1 LFERVADTVPD
12 REAVVCG
19 ERRLTYRELDE
30 RATRLANGLAGLGVG
45 TGDHVGLLAYDTTE
59 HVEAMLACFKLRAV
73 PVNVNWRYAG
83 AELSYLFDD
92 ASLAALV
99 FDPALRP
106 DVETPKI
113 TLEIGDGYEA
123 LVASSAP
130 ERQLLESRC
139 GVRSPDDRYVLY
151 TGGTTGL
158 PKGVVWRQEDI
169 FFAVLGGGNP
179 GGPAIEHPDDIGR
192 TVVERPGLR
201 LQPFLPPGDP
211 GPAQFVQLALGPIMH
226 AGGQWSALG
235 TLLGGGK
242 VVLHAHQHLDL
253 SRVMDLVE
261 REKVISLNLVGDAHA
276 IPLLGVLRASP
287 GRWETSSLRLLGSGG
302 SMLSGH
308 AKEGLLAAFPSVL
321 AISEAVGSSEAPV
334 EAISLTTR
342 AAGPPPSLH
351 FTARPE
357 SAVLDDALRPVVP
370 GSGVVGRLATRGR
383 VPIEYYKDPVKSAA
397 TFVDIGGERW
407 SVTGDMAVVE
417 GDGTIR
423 LLGRGSM
430 CINTGGEKVYP
441 EEVESV
447 LKTHP
452 DVADVLVVGRPDERF
467 GEQVVVLVETR
478 DGSPSPSLDALQAH
492 CRGRLAGYKLPR
504 ALYAVEHIE
513 RTASGKPDYGW
524 ARSVL
529 PG

>member
-19 ERRLTYRELDE
+19 ARRSTYRELDE
-30 RATRLANGLAGLGVG
+30 RATRLANGLAGLGVAA
-45 TGDHVGLLAYDTTE
+45 GDHVGLLAYDTTE

-83 AELSYLFDD
+83 EELAYLFDD
-92 ASLAALV
+92 AGLAGLV
-99 FDPALRP
+99 FDPHLRP
-106 DVETPKI
+106 DVDTPKI
-113 TLEIGDGYEA
+113 VVEIGDAYEA
-123 LVASSAP
+123 LVARSS
-130 ERQLLESRC
+130 
-139 GVRSPDDRYVLY
+139 GVRDFDTRSPDDRYVLY

-179 GGPAIEHPDDIGR
+179 GGPPIERPEDISR
-192 TVVERPGLR
+192 TVVEKPALR
-201 LQPFLPPGDP
+201 LQTFLSPGDP
-211 GPAQFVQLALGPIMH
+211 GPAQFVQLALGPLMH
-226 AGGQWSALG
+226 AGGQWSTLG

-242 VVLHAHQHLDL
+242 VILHPHQHMDL
-253 SRVMDLVE
+253 ARVLDLVE
-261 REKVISLNLVGDAHA
+261 REQVISLNLVGDAHA
-276 IPLLGVLRASP
+276 VPLLEVLRANA
-287 GRWETSSLRLLGSGG
+287 GRWDTSSLRLLGSGG

-308 AKEGLLAAFPSVL
+308 AKEGLLAALPTVL

-334 EAISLTTR
+334 EAISITTR
-342 AAGPPPSLH
+342 AAAPAPSLH

-357 SAVLDDALRPVVP
+357 SAVLDEELRPVEP

-383 VPIEYYKDPVKSAA
+383 VPVEYHNDPAKSAS
-397 TFVDIGGERW
+397 TFVDIAGERW

-417 GDGTIR
+417 ADGTIR

-447 LKTHP
+447 LKAHP
-452 DVADVLVVGRPDERF
+452 GVADALVVGRADERF
-467 GEQVVVLVETR
+467 GEQVVALVET
-478 DGSPSPSLDALQAH
+478 PSDAAPPSLAALQAH

-504 ALYAVEHIE
+504 AVYAVEHIE
-513 RTASGKPDYGW
+513 RTPSGKPDYQW
-524 ARSVL
+524 AREVV
-529 PG
+529 GT

>member
-19 ERRLTYRELDE
+19 ERRSTYRDLDE
-30 RATRLANGLAGLGVG
+30 RATRLANGLAGLGVAAG
-45 TGDHVGLLAYDTTE
+45 EHVGLLAYDTTE

-83 AELSYLFDD
+83 EELAYLFDD
-92 ASLAALV
+92 AGLVALV
-99 FDPALRP
+99 FDPQLRP
-106 DVETPKI
+106 DVGTPKI
-113 TLEIGDGYEA
+113 VVEIGDDYEA
-123 LVASSAP
+123 LVARSSP
-130 ERQLLESRC
+130 TPDFDT
-139 GVRSPDDRYVLY
+139 RSPDDRYVLY

-179 GGPAIEHPDDIGR
+179 GGPPIERPEDISR
-192 TVVERPGLR
+192 TVVEKPALR
-201 LQPFLPPGDP
+201 LQTFLPPGDP
-211 GPAQFVQLALGPIMH
+211 GPQQFVQLALGPLMH
-226 AGGQWSALG
+226 AGGQWSTLG

-242 VVLHAHQHLDL
+242 VVLHPHQHMDL
-253 SRVMDLVE
+253 ARVLDLVE
-261 REKVISLNLVGDAHA
+261 RERVISLNLVGDAHA
-276 IPLLGVLRASP
+276 VPLLEVLRANA
-287 GRWETSSLRLLGSGG
+287 GRWDTSSLRLLGSGG

-308 AKEGLLAAFPSVL
+308 AKEGLLAALPTVL

-334 EAISLTTR
+334 EAISITTR
-342 AAGPPPSLH
+342 AAAPTPSLH

-357 SAVLDDALRPVVP
+357 SAVLDEELQPVEP
-370 GSGVVGRLATRGR
+370 GSGAVGRLATRGR
-383 VPIEYYKDPVKSAA
+383 VPVGYHNDPAKSAS
-397 TFVDIGGERW
+397 TFVDIDGERW

-417 GDGTIR
+417 ADGTIR

-452 DVADVLVVGRPDERF
+452 DVADVLVVGRADERF
-467 GEQVVVLVETR
+467 GEQVAALVEAR
-478 DGSPSPSLDALQAH
+478 DGGTAPSLDALQAH

-504 ALYAVEHIE
+504 ALYPVAHIE
-513 RTASGKPDYGW
+513 RSPSGKPDYAW
-524 ARSVL
+524 AREVV
-529 PG
+529 GT